1 MGGGAE
7 PFLLSSGSRF
17 LTATAPGKNIGSGS
31 TYIISAPTGSGSE
44 KQILIQNIK
53 KAKKASINLDFVQKW
68 EKIRKNRFT

>member
-53 KAKKASINLDFVQKW
+53 KAKKASINLDLVQKTG
-68 EKIRKNRFT
+68 KN